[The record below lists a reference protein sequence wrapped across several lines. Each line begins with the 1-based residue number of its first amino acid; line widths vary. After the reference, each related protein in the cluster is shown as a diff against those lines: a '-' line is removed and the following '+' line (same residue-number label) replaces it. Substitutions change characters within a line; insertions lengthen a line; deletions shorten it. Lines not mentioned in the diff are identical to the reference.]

1 MYSAH
6 CVNLCGGG
14 RWICES
20 VEGQCGAENSVC
32 SSTETETVA
41 SSHGSAVTWELQWS
55 VLSSSQLR
63 KKGHSQYPGR
73 GTGKTAEWD

>member
-14 RWICES
+14 HWICKS
-20 VEGQCGAENSVC
+20 IEGQYGAENTILPQGQRLLHLLMVLLSL
-32 SSTETETVA
+32 
-41 SSHGSAVTWELQWS
+41 GILQQS
-55 VLSSSQLR
+55 VLNSSQLR
-63 KKGHSQYPGR
+63 KKGHSQYLGR